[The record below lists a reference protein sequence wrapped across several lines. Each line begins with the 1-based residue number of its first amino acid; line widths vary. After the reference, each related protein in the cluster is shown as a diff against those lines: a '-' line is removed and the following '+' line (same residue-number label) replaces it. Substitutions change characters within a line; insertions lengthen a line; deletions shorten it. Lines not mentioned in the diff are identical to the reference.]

1 MKTIIILVASLI
13 ISTITY
19 ADYSIQHSY
28 NLKNVESI
36 SAPGGVKIVIFSGN
50 ELGKDSRG
58 NTSKGKCLASVKD
71 QILSVDCE
79 AQDQD
84 GDIIYSSLY
93 RSMSKG
99 PNGVRKVLGGTGK
112 YENSR
117 DICNYVVEMID
128 VELGIASLS
137 GQCKE

>member
-58 NTSKGKCLASVKD
+58 NT
-71 QILSVDCE
+71 
-79 AQDQD
+79 
-84 GDIIYSSLY
+84 
-93 RSMSKG
+93 
-99 PNGVRKVLGGTGK
+99 
-112 YENSR
+112 
-117 DICNYVVEMID
+117 
-128 VELGIASLS
+128 
-137 GQCKE
+137 